1 MTGPGRLCPSP
12 PLPKQGF
19 LGPLNWLMDGS
30 AAGRQVGPQVAG
42 LLPHWAVEGPPH
54 VLLRAMPVHSAHGPS
69 GQTRMSPLHWPAVA
83 LRQGMRQPVAGATPP
98 GPHPPPPSIAAS
110 PPKQGRGACGSVAF
124 LPGEARFHPGGY
136 APFHP
141 IWQPISLQV
150 DPNVT
155 GHGACL
161 QHRVPLVTGTPLGSL
176 ALPWSEGVEGGD
188 LLWFGSV

>member
-136 APFHP
+136 APVNRSGSPFPCRWSQMLPGTVHNCSTECP
-141 IWQPISLQV
+141 C
-150 DPNVT
+150 DRDAFGVT
-155 GHGACL
+155 CFAMVRRC
-161 QHRVPLVTGTPLGSL
+161 
-176 ALPWSEGVEGGD
+176 
-188 LLWFGSV
+188 